1 MRHHHISSG
10 SLGGSNV
17 APIKARFCSAS
28 VSPSHRIALHALMSI
43 RVLSAEQARY
53 M

>member
-17 APIKARFCSAS
+17 APIKARLVLLVLQRKCISIAS
-28 VSPSHRIALHALMSI
+28 HCML
-43 RVLSAEQARY
+43 
-53 M
+53 